1 MKVPRYEYSTESEAE
16 LFTFTSEGT
25 KGNVKKLVV
34 YSQMLQEDIYNLA
47 FGDYDEETNSIDD
60 TVITNNNDSQ
70 KVLATVASTLY
81 AFTDKH
87 PNVWVYA
94 TGSNSARTR
103 LYRMGITTNLE
114 EILQDFEVY
123 GLFEDAGDNL
133 KKAKNTKHFWLNEN
147 YIKFVL

>member
-1 MKVPRYEYSTESEAE
+1 MKLPRYDYSTEGEAK
-16 LFTFTSEGT
+16 LFKFTSEGI
-25 KGNVKKLVV
+25 KGNIKKLVV
-34 YSQMLQEDIYNLA
+34 YSQMLQEDVYNLA
-47 FGDYDEETNSIDD
+47 FGDYDEATNSIDD

-103 LYRMGITTNLE
+103 LYRMGITANLE
-114 EILQDFEVY
+114 AILEDFEVY
-123 GLFEDAGDNL
+123 GLSDDAWRQFEKGKEYEAFL
-133 KKAKNTKHFWLNEN
+133 VKRKL
-147 YIKFVL
+147 L

>member
-1 MKVPRYEYSTESEAE
+1 MKLPRYEYSTEGEAE
-16 LFTFTSEGT
+16 LFKFTSEGI
-25 KGNVKKLVV
+25 KGSVKKLVV
-34 YSQMLQEDIYNLA
+34 YSQMFQKDVYNLA

-60 TVITNNNDSQ
+60 TVTTNNNDSQ

-81 AFTDKH
+81 VFTDKH

-114 EILQDFEVY
+114 KILEDFEVY
-123 GLFEDAGDNL
+123 GLSADAWREFEKGKEYEAFL
-133 KKAKNTKHFWLNEN
+133 VKRKLN
-147 YIKFVL
+147 